1 MLFCS
6 TSYIYRKIKVIIM
19 KTRRN
24 YRIVKPVRF
33 FLFILICIMVIVF
46 AGYSLLGV
54 SKAEASAASTYARV
68 VIQENDNLW
77 DIVESYNPDVDISYQ
92 EIIHN
97 IRETNDID
105 VNDLHPG
112 DVVFIPVY

>member
-1 MLFCS
+1 
-6 TSYIYRKIKVIIM
+6 M
-19 KTRRN
+19 KSRR

-33 FLFILICIMVIVF
+33 FFFVLICIMVIVF
-46 AGYSLLGV
+46 AGYGV
-54 SKAEASAASTYARV
+54 LNISKAEAATASTYARV

-77 DIVESYNPDVDISYQ
+77 DIVESYNPDVNISYQ

>member
-1 MLFCS
+1 MALLTTF
-6 TSYIYRKIKVIIM
+6 IYRKIRVIIM

-33 FLFILICIMVIVF
+33 FIFVLICIMVIMF
-46 AGYSLLGV
+46 AGYSIMSG
-54 SKAEASAASTYARV
+54 SKAEAATASTYARV
-68 VIQENDNLW
+68 VIQENDTLW
-77 DIVESYNPDVDISYQ
+77 DLVESYNPDVRISYQ

-97 IRETNDID
+97 ICETNDVD
-105 VNDLHPG
+105 VNDLQPG